1 MTGNEPP
8 QQGISLAPQATR
20 QETGDAAVALYQAL
34 DEAGLGE
41 IRPVLD
47 DERDVPKIKLH
58 GIDADAAARLGRLVR
73 KGMDEDYVL
82 AEELRCALLAHDL
95 DRFPEP
101 QVCGTKIV
109 LGQVS
114 IRTADRLAC
123 ILGAPPG
130 PELDEYESPDWPE
143 SNAVFD
149 KLNAALKATDVGV
162 FVDMWLHS
170 YCRRCEG
177 DSAIELGSI
186 KVDTA
191 RRFLK
196 ALQSAARP

>member
-8 QQGISLAPQATR
+8 QQRVSLTPQATH
-20 QETGDAAVALYQAL
+20 QETGVAAFALHQAL

-47 DERDVPKIKLH
+47 DEQDVPNIKLH
-58 GIDADAAARLGRLVR
+58 GIDADAATRLGHLVR
-73 KGMDEDYVL
+73 KGTDENYLL
-82 AEELRCALLAHDL
+82 AEELRHALLAHDL
-95 DRFPEP
+95 NGFPVP
-101 QVCGTKIV
+101 QVCGAKIA
-109 LGQVS
+109 LGEVS

-143 SNAVFD
+143 SNDVFD

-162 FVDMWLHS
+162 FVGMWLHS

-186 KVDTA
+186 KVDVA
-191 RRFLK
+191 RRFVK